1 MQGRMHRYTPGL
13 VEKAENPLYII
24 EMKRLCKDVDIT
36 DRGLI
41 SRAVYACLDKKY
53 KRNDVVRYMS
63 HVSGL
68 KENQIRYIYFRYGK
82 RGMYQIVELVITELQ
97 SEIVSESVSFPKI
110 WYREKVDG
118 SSGKVRRI
126 GIQNVK
132 QQLYDYI
139 AVEGLKP
146 VLKRIGEFQ
155 YASIKGRGTTKGKEI
170 ISHWVRNRDMRYFVK
185 LDVRKCFESIDH
197 DLLMRFLE
205 KHIKN
210 EKLIWLIKTLIG
222 SFERGLSIGSYLSQ
236 YLCNLYM
243 SILYH
248 YIMEELYKTRRGKRV
263 NLVRHCLIYMDD
275 ILMIGSQRRD
285 MEKAVKQVIK
295 KAEEIGFEIKPNY
308 QLKTIDGNCI
318 DMMGFKIYRTHT
330 EIRGRISLRVRRSFR
345 RARKRITLRI
355 AKKCVSYY
363 GYLKHTDSKRIQ
375 RKWKVRSILRKCK
388 GVIRNES
395 KIYATA
401 TSCQYRPVRQ
411 QNLHFSLPE

>member
-53 KRNDVVRYMS
+53 RRNDVIKYMS
-63 HVSGL
+63 QVSGL

-82 RGMYQIVELVITELQ
+82 RGMYPIVELIIAELQ

-139 AVEGLKP
+139 AAEGLKP

-170 ISHWVRNRDMRYFVK
+170 ISRWIRNRDMRYFVK

-197 DLLMRFLE
+197 NLLIEFLE

-210 EKLIWLIKTLIG
+210 DKLIWLIKTLIC
-222 SFERGLSIGSYLSQ
+222 SFETGLSIGSYLSQ

-248 YIMEELYKTRRGKRV
+248 CIMEELYKTRRRKRV
-263 NLVRHCLIYMDD
+263 NLIKHCLIYMDD
-275 ILMIGSQRRD
+275 ILLVGSQRRD
-285 MEKAVKQVIK
+285 MEMAVKRVVK
-295 KAEEIGFEIKPNY
+295 KAEDMGLVIKPNY
-308 QLKTIDGNCI
+308 QVKPIDGNCI

-330 EIRGRISLRVRRSFR
+330 EIRGRIFLRVRRSFR
-345 RARKRITLRI
+345 MARQHITIRT
-355 AKKCVSYY
+355 AKKCISYY
-363 GYLKHTDSKRIQ
+363 GYLKHTNSKRIM
-375 RKWKVRSILRKCK
+375 RKWKARKVIKKCK
-388 GVIRNES
+388 EVIRNES
-395 KIYATA
+395 KIYAAAVTG
-401 TSCQYRPVRQ
+401 
-411 QNLHFSLPE
+411 

>member
-82 RGMYQIVELVITELQ
+82 RGMYPIVELVITELQ

-388 GVIRNES
+388 GVIKNES